1 MAMPDESVQVFCVPH
16 AGGTSSAFRRWQ
28 GRIGAGLSPVPL
40 ELAGRGPRSGEAFST
55 TVHAAAADLITQL
68 EGKRSG
74 GGFILLG
81 HCMGAVIAFEMA
93 RALRRRDAEEP
104 VLLVVSG
111 RNPPYL
117 PNEWSRKVAPLPDD
131 ELFRELQT
139 VGGVPAGLSRAMAGA
154 FLPVFRADQ
163 SMVRDYEVGGTE
175 PLIGPPVLALAGD
188 GDFMTSDALLP
199 QWADYT
205 QRHTCTVRKLP
216 GNHYFVYNWPAE
228 VGEFIREQL
237 ALLSLPEVTR

>member
-1 MAMPDESVQVFCVPH
+1 MPDESVQMFCVPH

-28 GRIGAGLSPVPL
+28 GRLGAGLTAVPL
-40 ELAGRGPRSGEAFST
+40 ELAGRGPRTGEAFSPS
-55 TVHAAAADLITQL
+55 VPAAVADLIAQL
-68 EGKRSG
+68 DSRRDG
-74 GGFILLG
+74 GPFVLFG

-93 RALRRRDAEEP
+93 RCLRQRGAEEP

-131 ELFRELQT
+131 ELFQELRA

-163 SMVRDYEVGGTE
+163 TMMRDYEVGGTE
-175 PLIGPPVLALAGD
+175 PLVGPPVLALAGD
-188 GDFMTSDALLP
+188 DDFMTSDDLLP
-199 QWADYT
+199 EWAHYT
-205 QRHTCTVRKLP
+205 ARHACAVRKLP
-216 GNHYFVYNWPAE
+216 GNHYFVYNWPVE
-228 VGEFIREQL
+228 VGEFVREQL
-237 ALLSLPEVTR
+237 ALLPPLEVTP

>member
-1 MAMPDESVQVFCVPH
+1 MHDQDVQVFCVPH
-16 AGGTSSAFRRWQ
+16 AGGTSGAFRRWNS
-28 GRIGAGLSPVPL
+28 RIGPGLTVVPL
-40 ELAGRGPRSGEAFST
+40 ELAGRGPRARDAFSP
-55 TVHAAAADLITQL
+55 TVPAAVTDLVEQM
-68 EGKRSG
+68 ESKRNG
-74 GGFILLG
+74 APFVLFG

-93 RALRRRDAEEP
+93 RHLRRTGAEEP

-117 PNEWSRKVAPLPDD
+117 PNEWSQKVAPLPDD
-131 ELFRELQT
+131 ELFAELQS

-154 FLPVFRADQ
+154 FMPVFRADQ
-163 SMVRDYEVGGTE
+163 TMVRSYSVGGTD

-188 GDFMTSDALLP
+188 DDFMTSDDLLP

-205 QRHTCTVRKLP
+205 EGSCTLRKLP

-228 VGEFIREQL
+228 VGGFITEQL
-237 ALLSLPEVTR
+237 GSVLGTEASR